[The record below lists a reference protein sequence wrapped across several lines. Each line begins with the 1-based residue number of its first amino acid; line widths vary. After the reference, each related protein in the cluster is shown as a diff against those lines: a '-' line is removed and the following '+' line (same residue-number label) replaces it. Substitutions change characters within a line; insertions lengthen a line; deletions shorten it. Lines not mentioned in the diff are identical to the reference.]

1 MLSYEFY
8 KVLHVLGILVLFG
21 ALGGLAGLR
30 LGGAS
35 TPAAARTF
43 NVLHGIALGL
53 VLLAGFGMLARLG
66 MGSPGT
72 WGAWVWIKL
81 VVWLLLGAGLAA
93 VKRAGAHAGN
103 ALLVLTLLGAVA
115 AWAAIFKPAF

>member
-30 LGGAS
+30 LGGAN
-35 TPAAARTF
+35 TPGAARTF

-72 WGAWVWIKL
+72 WGTWVWIKL

-93 VKRAGAHAGN
+93 VKRAGAQAGN
-103 ALLVLTLLGAVA
+103 VLLVLTLLGAVS